1 MQRFNYQCFV
11 FRFFQHRPSQ
21 WKSLCLNCTKPSKG
35 QQRDDKKKSVEMND
49 DGIPNDGG
57 NLPEH

>member
-1 MQRFNYQCFV
+1 MFCV
-11 FRFFQHRPSQ
+11 PFFQHRPSQ

-35 QQRDDKKKSVEMND
+35 QQRDDKKKSVEMDD
-49 DGIPNDGG
+49 DGIPNDGS